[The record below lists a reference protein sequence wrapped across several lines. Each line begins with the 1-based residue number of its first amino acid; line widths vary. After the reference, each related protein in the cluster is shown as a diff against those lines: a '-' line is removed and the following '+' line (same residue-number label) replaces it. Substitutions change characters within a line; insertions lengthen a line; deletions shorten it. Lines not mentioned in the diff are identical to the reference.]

1 MPKVSVII
9 PVYNKETYLADTLR
23 SVLNQEFQD
32 LEVIAVNDGS
42 KDRSLEV
49 LCGIAAQDSRLR
61 IIDIPNGGVSHA
73 RNVGMEYAEGEWIQ
87 FLDADDRM
95 DERYLAQAV
104 AVAEAHQPDI
114 LFSDFIKENSNQEI
128 LETVAGPEEGSC
140 GQQELCVRLR
150 AAKLAG
156 LKKVPV
162 ILREYSEAEMMEI
175 ALIENIQRHDLNPI
189 EEAQGLQRLMT
200 EFKLTQEQVA
210 AKVGRS
216 RAAVANI
223 LRLLNLA
230 DQVQEY
236 IIQGLLNMGQAKQL
250 VSLPQV
256 EQQLE
261 VAKAIIDNGWS
272 SRTTEEVVRQL
283 KAGKQVKVVREI
295 VEALTE
301 EQQEHGKKKKEKI
314 VPDMYCQD
322 FQNRLVQ
329 LLGTRVKVVPK
340 AMDKEGHQGGTIEIE
355 YYSAEDL
362 ERIYEVLNRE
372 ERKSQLPSQEPRE
385 LHV

>member
-1 MPKVSVII
+1 MSKKGGLGKGLGAIFSENPSPFTPK
-9 PVYNKETYLADTLR
+9 PT
-23 SVLNQEFQD
+23 
-32 LEVIAVNDGS
+32 AVEE
-42 KDRSLEV
+42 K
-49 LCGIAAQDSRLR
+49 IT
-61 IIDIPNGGVSHA
+61 P
-73 RNVGMEYAEGEWIQ
+73 AEAE
-87 FLDADDRM
+87 
-95 DERYLAQAV
+95 V
-104 AVAEAHQPDI
+104 AVQAIKANPFQPRRSFDAEKLEELAA
-114 LFSDFIKENSNQEI
+114 SIKEFGVVQPLVVRKQGRGYE
-128 LETVAGPEEGSC
+128 LVAGER
-140 GQQELCVRLR
+140 RLR

-162 ILREYSEAEMMEI
+162 IIREYSEAEMMEI